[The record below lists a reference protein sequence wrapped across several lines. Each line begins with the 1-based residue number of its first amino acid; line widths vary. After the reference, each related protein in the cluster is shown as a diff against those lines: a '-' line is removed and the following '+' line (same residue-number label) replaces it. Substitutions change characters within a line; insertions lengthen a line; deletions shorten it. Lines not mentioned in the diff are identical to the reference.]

1 MPQPVLR
8 EIQCKSILSKSGL
21 SDYSLNCYGGCGH
34 GCVYCYARYMEKF
47 RPHPEKWGEF
57 VDIKVNAAAVLV
69 KEVKKKRP
77 GEVFVSS
84 VCDGWQPVEAKYG
97 LTRECVKILL
107 ENGFKVTVLTKNALV
122 ERDFDLFAA
131 HLDSVDVGMTITTL
145 DESLAGRIEP
155 AASMAAQR
163 IAVLEKAAGLGIKIH
178 VFFGPLM
185 PFITDRQA
193 DLEAM
198 FVELQR
204 IKPDR
209 VYLDKLNIRY
219 GVWDSLCVFLRS
231 FEPGLIEKYRK
242 ILFDPVVSA
251 RYAESLAERSR
262 TAAARS
268 GMESALV
275 PCF

>member
-1 MPQPVLR
+1 VPQAVLR

-47 RPHPEKWGEF
+47 RPHAEKWGEF
-57 VDIKVNAAAVLV
+57 IDIKVNAAAVLA
-69 KEVKKKRP
+69 KEVKRKKP

-97 LTRECVKILL
+97 LTRECLKILL
-107 ENGFKVTVLTKNALV
+107 ENGFRVTILTKNALV
-122 ERDFDLFAA
+122 ERDFDIFLA
-131 HLDSVDVGMTITTL
+131 HRNKVDLGMTITTL
-145 DESLAGRIEP
+145 NESVAARIEP
-155 AASMAAQR
+155 AASSAARR
-163 IAVLEKAAGLGIKIH
+163 IAVLEKAAGLGIKTH

-185 PFITDRQA
+185 PFVTDRQA

-198 FVELQR
+198 FGELGR

-219 GVWDSLCVFLRS
+219 GVWDSVAAFLRS
-231 FEPGLIEKYRK
+231 FDPGLVEKYRK
-242 ILFDPVVSA
+242 ILFDPEVSA
-251 RYAESLAERSR
+251 RYAQSLAERSQ
-262 TAAARS
+262 ALAARS
-268 GMESALV
+268 GMESALTL
-275 PCF
+275 CF